1 MQQQIVTKPALTTT
15 NSQLTSTLLT
25 AGIIA
30 GPFFVIVALLQ
41 AFTRPGFDL
50 IRHPASLLSLGDL
63 GWIQIANFVITGF
76 FFIACA
82 IGLSRASLSGI
93 GSKWVPRLLVV
104 LGIGLIMGGVFVADP
119 GLGFPPG
126 APEGVPETMSWHSMI
141 HGFAPIIGFTA
152 HVAVLFILARR
163 FWKQGKRGLMGATLI
178 VGVAMFV
185 LANVPNFTADWGKGQ
200 FNFLPLWAAVLI
212 GYTFTAFVLTKL
224 KAQWQAGKWSP

>member
-1 MQQQIVTKPALTTT
+1 MTT
-15 NSQLTSTLLT
+15 NNSRLTSTLLM

-41 AFTRPGFDL
+41 AFTRQGFDL
-50 IRHPASLLSLGDL
+50 VRHPASLLSLGDL

-76 FFIACA
+76 FLIACA
-82 IGLSRASLSGI
+82 IGLARAPMSGI
-93 GSKWVPRLLVV
+93 GHKWVPRLLVV

-119 GLGFPPG
+119 ALGFPPG
-126 APEGVPETMSWHSMI
+126 APEGSPATLSWHGMI

-163 FWKQGKRGLMGATLI
+163 FWKQGERGLTWATII

-185 LANVPNFTADWGKGQ
+185 LANVPNFTADRENGQ

-212 GYTFTAFVLTKL
+212 GYTFTAFVFTKL
-224 KAQWQAGKWSP
+224 KAEWQAGKWSPQG